1 MGGGAARTASRRPH
15 GCFDGSACR
24 GSLCHACAWVRQG
37 VESMKHTAI
46 SFAERYPA
54 QLIVPIVDFLVVLGA
69 GTLAHWVRFEGMPN
83 HDRYWLAIAL
93 MGLLV
98 IVMNLAQGSYS
109 RWRITRI
116 TTLVMRLLFVWML
129 VAALVTSLIYF
140 AHAAER
146 YSRLWV
152 GMTLLFSFLV
162 CAGLR
167 VVAQLM
173 LRHLR
178 RRGGARRS
186 VFLVGPGQQ
195 LVRVAQG
202 MRASPAEGYSIA
214 GIERMSRLPA
224 ETHLEWLVKRV
235 EESGAREVWIC
246 VPLEMGGV
254 VRSIFFALR
263 NHTAEVRFIPDFP
276 GMQLL
281 NHRMGEVAGHLAVDL
296 SVTPI
301 DGMSRIVKRLEDI
314 LLGTL
319 FSVITLPA
327 IVLIAILIKLTS
339 PGPVLFKQYRTGVN
353 GKQFKVYKFRS
364 MKVHEEPNGRV
375 TQASKGDSRI
385 TPIGAFLR
393 RTSLDELPQFYNV
406 LQGRMSIVGPRPHA
420 LAHNEHYKELV
431 ESYMRR
437 HKVKPGI
444 TGWAQVNG
452 LRGETDTLE
461 KMQRRVECDL
471 WYIDNWSLWLDLRII
486 ALTVI
491 RGLVNPNAY

>member
-1 MGGGAARTASRRPH
+1 
-15 GCFDGSACR
+15 
-24 GSLCHACAWVRQG
+24 
-37 VESMKHTAI
+37 MKHTAI

-54 QLIVPIVDFLVVLGA
+54 QLIVPVLDFLVVLGA
-69 GTLAHWVRFEGMPN
+69 GILAHWVRFGITPD
-83 HDRYWLAIAL
+83 HDRYWLAIAV

-98 IVMNLAQGSYS
+98 IVMNMAQGGYS

-116 TTLVMRLLFVWML
+116 TTLVMRLLFVWLL
-129 VAALVTSLIYF
+129 VAVLVTSLIYF

-152 GMTLLFSFLV
+152 GMTLLFSFIV

-167 VVAQLM
+167 VVAQLL
-173 LRHLR
+173 LRRVR

-214 GIERMSRLPA
+214 GIERMSCSPT
-224 ETHLEWLVKRV
+224 EPQLERLVKRV

-301 DGMSRIVKRLEDI
+301 DGVPRIVKRLEDI
-314 LLGTL
+314 ILGTL
-319 FSVITLPA
+319 FSLIALPA
-327 IVLIAILIKLTS
+327 VIVIAILIKATS
-339 PGPVLFKQYRTGVN
+339 PGPVVFKQYRTGVN
-353 GKQFKVYKFRS
+353 GKRFKVYKFRS
-364 MKVHEEPNGRV
+364 MRVHQEANGQV
-375 TQASKGDSRI
+375 TQATKRDPRL

-452 LRGETDTLE
+452 LRGETDTLD

-486 ALTVI
+486 ALTI
-491 RGLVNPNAY
+491 AKGFINPNAY

>member
-1 MGGGAARTASRRPH
+1 
-15 GCFDGSACR
+15 
-24 GSLCHACAWVRQG
+24 
-37 VESMKHTAI
+37 MKHTAV

-54 QLIVPIVDFLVVLGA
+54 QLIVPVVDFFALVGA
-69 GTLAHWVRFEGMPN
+69 GILAHWVRFGGMPD
-83 HDRYWLAIAL
+83 HDRYWLAMAV

-98 IVMNLAQGSYS
+98 IVLNMAQGGYS

-116 TTLVMRLLFVWML
+116 STLLMRLLFVWMV
-129 VAALVTSLIYF
+129 VAAVVTSLIYF
-140 AHAAER
+140 AHTAER

-152 GMTLLFSFLV
+152 GMTLLFSFLG

-167 VVAQLM
+167 VLVQLM
-173 LRHLR
+173 LRHVR

-186 VFLVGPGQQ
+186 VFLVGPGRQ
-195 LVRVAQG
+195 LVNVAQG

-214 GIERMSRLPA
+214 GVERMSCMPD
-224 ETHLEWLVKRV
+224 ESYLERLVKRV
-235 EESGAREVWIC
+235 EDSGAREVWIC

-276 GMQLL
+276 DMQLL
-281 NHRMGEVAGHLAVDL
+281 NHRMSEVAGHLAVDL

-301 DGMSRIVKRLEDI
+301 DGMSRVVKRLEDI

-319 FSVITLPA
+319 FSFIALPTVI
-327 IVLIAILIKLTS
+327 VIAILIKLTS
-339 PGPVLFKQYRTGVN
+339 PGPIVFKQYRTGVN
-353 GKQFKVYKFRS
+353 GKQFKVYKFRT
-364 MKVHEEPNGRV
+364 MKVHQEPNGKV
-375 TQASKGDSRI
+375 TQATKGDARL
-385 TPIGAFLR
+385 TPVGAFLR

-461 KMQRRVECDL
+461 KMQRRVDCDL

-486 ALTVI
+486 ALTI
-491 RGLVNPNAY
+491 AKGFVNPNAY